1 MDERIFLY
9 RAGEP
14 VPKWDWLH
22 RLPIN
27 NPVGPEC
34 KDTATIFKIS
44 STYMD
49 VTDQPHRERQ
59 MASGGILAA
68 FSFSVACICIGAYI
82 ILSLDNKVDGGFLFY
97 FATLLVAILG
107 FGYVAFK
114 FGRDEFFALKRRPIR
129 FNRKEQKIYTIRR
142 RRFFAKPGEG
152 DVTWEIPWNADSIF
166 CIHKNNKATDDA
178 YHIRHYEV
186 DAQGNVVRAFAI
198 GRQWEGREEVEGLLS
213 QWNYW
218 CEYMNHGP
226 ANLPAPSLFFGERES
241 LRDSFLFCVY
251 GLGFGSSISLYIIMS
266 PVIVLLTCFRLL
278 ALWTCRDPV
287 WPASV
292 EAVSAIEPGDI
303 HDQPRGATPVG
314 WAQTGMACHRKQW
327 PMDPKR
333 PVANWQGEQ
342 YPAKN
347 ALLWAADIPPAT
359 H

>member
-1 MDERIFLY
+1 MDERIFPY
-9 RAGEP
+9 KAGCPIPE
-14 VPKWDWLH
+14 WDLAH
-22 RLPIN
+22 RLSTRA
-27 NPVGPEC
+27 PVGPEC
-34 KDTATIFKIS
+34 KDTGTIFRTS
-44 STYMD
+44 SIFMD
-49 VTDQPHRERQ
+49 VSDQPYRHRQ
-59 MASGGILAA
+59 MLAGSTIVA
-68 FSFSVACICIGAYI
+68 VAAVVGFAVVAHYIFSHPKAEVSTGVVCVWLLLISAICGFS
-82 ILSLDNKVDGGFLFY
+82 
-97 FATLLVAILG
+97 
-107 FGYVAFK
+107 YVAYK

-226 ANLPAPSLFFGERES
+226 ADLPAPSLFFGERES

-314 WAQTGMACHRKQW
+314 WAQTGMACHRRQW